1 MRRHLDQYFT
11 PLSATRVL
19 LKYQP
24 NISGTIL
31 EPCVGQGDLAAPLR
45 HLGRVVTN
53 DIDTAMPADFHQ
65 DAALKEFWEWIGRP
79 DWVVSNPPF
88 SCCQPIIAGAFSVAR
103 RGVAM
108 LLRLSYLEPCNNR
121 ADFLSANPPSLI
133 VLPRISF
140 TGDGKTDNVTCAWF
154 VWDFSGQQRQVNI
167 VTKDEVSDIMADAE
181 ARPATASHGLATD
194 SRERASYRNQTQDV
208 GSVHTSGADRLRD
221 LCDL

>member
-1 MRRHLDQYFT
+1 MRRPLDQYFT
-11 PLSATRVL
+11 PLSAALAL

-24 NISGTIL
+24 NISGAIL

-45 HLGRVVTN
+45 RLGKVVTN
-53 DIDTAMPADFHQ
+53 DIDPRMSADSHRN
-65 DAALKEFWEWIGRP
+65 AALAEFWEWQALEPP

-121 ADFLSANPPSLI
+121 AGFLSQNPPSVI

-154 VWDFSGQQRQVNI
+154 VWDFNAHERHVRI
-167 VTKDEVSDIMADAE
+167 VTKDEVAALPSPVPSVANSYVDDFIPSLNKAPDMAE
-181 ARPATASHGLATD
+181 
-194 SRERASYRNQTQDV
+194 
-208 GSVHTSGADRLRD
+208 RLRD